1 MLIGIR
7 ISLAIGF
14 VAVFISLIIGIT
26 MGAIAGYYGG
36 KVDAVIMWLINVT
49 WSIPTLLLVIAIT
62 LALGKGFWQ
71 VFIAVGLTMWV
82 EVARVVRGQVMGVKK
97 MQYVNAARA
106 LGFNDFRI
114 ITKQEKIKYD
124 YFLNVLYKDVNLVG
138 KVDGI
143 VFSHVLEHLPPHLS
157 LAVLDN
163 LRGFL
168 KKDGIL
174 RISVPSLDAYENAIV
189 PPDQNI
195 TTPILAKN
203 SLFYRW
209 NHKFMYNQE
218 LLTVLLESVGF
229 SNVRITDCGLDELG
243 EFDVKRRRDETLYLI
258 CTAK

>member
-1 MLIGIR
+1 MFPGL
-7 ISLAIGF
+7 
-14 VAVFISLIIGIT
+14 
-26 MGAIAGYYGG
+26 GAI
-36 KVDAVIMWLINVT
+36 
-49 WSIPTLLLVIAIT
+49 
-62 LALGKGFWQ
+62 
-71 VFIAVGLTMWV
+71 
-82 EVARVVRGQVMGVKK
+82 
-97 MQYVNAARA
+97 
-106 LGFNDFRI
+106 FRI

>member
-1 MLIGIR
+1 MNNKQILEEFQTLVERLSKPAGIR
-7 ISLAIGF
+7 KMINNVSVWLSLNITIFIQFLGLQKSVIRKYQDRLILNIGSGDEF
-14 VAVFISLIIGIT
+14 PDECVNTDLFPGL
-26 MGAIAGYYGG
+26 GAI
-36 KVDAVIMWLINVT
+36 
-49 WSIPTLLLVIAIT
+49 
-62 LALGKGFWQ
+62 
-71 VFIAVGLTMWV
+71 
-82 EVARVVRGQVMGVKK
+82 
-97 MQYVNAARA
+97 
-106 LGFNDFRI
+106 FRI

-124 YFLNVLYKDVNLVG
+124 YFLNVLHKDVNLVG

-174 RISVPSLDAYENAIV
+174 RISVPSLDAYENTIV

-258 CTAK
+258 CTAN

>member
-1 MLIGIR
+1 MNNDIVLDEFLTLTKNLSHLKGIR
-7 ISLAIGF
+7 KLVNNVSSWFSLNITIFIQFLGLQKSVIRKCQDRLILNIGSGDQF
-14 VAVFISLIIGIT
+14 PDECVNTDLFPGL
-26 MGAIAGYYGG
+26 GAI
-36 KVDAVIMWLINVT
+36 
-49 WSIPTLLLVIAIT
+49 
-62 LALGKGFWQ
+62 
-71 VFIAVGLTMWV
+71 
-82 EVARVVRGQVMGVKK
+82 
-97 MQYVNAARA
+97 
-106 LGFNDFRI
+106 FRI